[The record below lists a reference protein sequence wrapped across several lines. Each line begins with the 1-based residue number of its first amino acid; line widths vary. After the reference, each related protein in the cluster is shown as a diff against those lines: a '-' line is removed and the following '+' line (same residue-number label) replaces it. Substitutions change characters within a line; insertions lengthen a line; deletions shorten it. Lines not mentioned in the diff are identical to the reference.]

1 MTTIMIEVDADTMEA
16 ALAKSKPQPRRR
28 RTGRNVQADRRG

>member
-16 ALAKSKPQPRRR
+16 ALVKTATAPAKN
-28 RTGRNVQADRRG
+28 RTQRAS